1 MSIKNLEENQN
12 LEPESPAGATK
23 PVRASKRVF
32 KDKPI
37 SESERVV
44 QADNEVVE
52 ETIPVKKKRAVKAA
66 AKEPVMVEGIE
77 DVVEVVKPKKVR
89 HGKWVW
95 LGILMMLV
103 ITAIG
108 VGVGYKLA
116 MDVRSKEEITQRL
129 ELATTQFVMAEEDQ
143 KAGNLNMAR
152 QRFEYVLQ
160 VYPEYPGLEEKLTE
174 VMIAINLVQPEAP
187 TSEATPAPIVTSVPT
202 KDTRV
207 VSELY
212 AQARAQYSAGDW
224 QGLLAT
230 INQMRNIDPSYEP
243 LAVDG
248 MYYYALRNN
257 GILKIQQ
264 GHQEVGLYYF
274 AMAERIAPLDA
285 EVESPRVWAQMYEI
299 AGSWY
304 GISYTKSAEL
314 FYTLSQQMP
323 NMVDTSGIT
332 ARQRYVGSLEGI
344 GDNLMKALDYCNA
357 AVQYTSAKDII
368 SNEKLLVKLQ
378 QAQDFCANP
387 PATPTP
393 TVDPNAPTPTEAP
406 NNPTE

>member
-1 MSIKNLEENQN
+1 MSKKKPEENQN
-12 LEPESPAGATK
+12 AENESLVGATK
-23 PVRASKRVF
+23 PVRATKRVF

-44 QADNEVVE
+44 QADNEVIE
-52 ETIPVKKKRAVKAA
+52 ETIPVKKTRSTKSA

-77 DVVEVVKPKKVR
+77 DVVEAIKPKKTR
-89 HGKWVW
+89 RGKWVW

-108 VGVGYKLA
+108 SGVGYKLA
-116 MDVRSKEEITQRL
+116 MDVRNKEEISQRI
-129 ELATTQFVMAEEDQ
+129 ELATTQYVMAEQDQ
-143 KAGNLNMAR
+143 KNGNLSMAR
-152 QRFEYVLQ
+152 QRLEYILTI
-160 VYPEYPGLEEKLTE
+160 YPDYPGLSDKLTE
-174 VMIAINLVQPEAP
+174 VMIAINLAQPPQP
-187 TSEATPAPIVTSVPT
+187 TSEATKEPVVTAVPT
-202 KDTRV
+202 KDTQV

-212 AQARAQYSAGDW
+212 TQARAQYAAKDW

-230 INQMRNIDPSYEP
+230 IEQMRNIDPSYEP

-257 GILKIQQ
+257 GVIKIQQ
-264 GHQEVGLYYF
+264 GHHEVGLYYL
-274 AMAERIAPLDA
+274 AMAEKIAPLDA
-285 EVESPRVWAQMYEI
+285 EVENSRYWAQTYLI

-304 GISYTKSAEL
+304 GVNYTKAAEL
-314 FYTLSQQMP
+314 FYTLYQQMP
-323 NMVDTSGIT
+323 NMLDINGFT
-332 ARQRYVGSLEGI
+332 AKQRYVGSLEGI
-344 GDNLMKALDYCNA
+344 GDTLMLTLDYCGA
-357 AVQYTSAKDII
+357 ATQYASARDIL
-368 SNEKLLVKLQ
+368 SNEKLLVKIQ

-406 NNPTE
+406 PTE